1 MIKETE
7 TVYHFYAGKDCIL
20 HSVKEEDFKVT
31 WTTLKAMVGLMHTSY
46 KEEDLSYVKLPE
58 QYKETGNPSLDDHS
72 Y

>member
-7 TVYHFYAGKDCIL
+7 TVYHFYAKDQCIM

-46 KEEDLSYVKLPE
+46 KEEDL
-58 QYKETGNPSLDDHS
+58 
-72 Y
+72 

>member
-1 MIKETE
+1 M
-7 TVYHFYAGKDCIL
+7 

-46 KEEDLSYVKLPE
+46 KEEDLSYTKLPSQKIE
-58 QYKETGNPSLDDHS
+58 VENPSLDDHS

>member
-1 MIKETE
+1 MTETD
-7 TVYHFYAGKDCIL
+7 TVYHFYAKDQCIM

-46 KEEDLSYVKLPE
+46 KEEDLSYTKLPSQKFE
-58 QYKETGNPSLDDHS
+58 ENPSLDDHS

>member
-7 TVYHFYAGKDCIL
+7 TVYHFYAKDECIL
-20 HSVKEEDFKVT
+20 HSIKEEDFKIT

-46 KEEDLSYVKLPE
+46 KEEDLTYIKLPE
-58 QYKETGNPSLDDHS
+58 QKKEENPSLDDHS

>member
-1 MIKETE
+1 MTETD
-7 TVYHFYAGKDCIL
+7 TVYHFYAKDQCIM

-46 KEEDLSYVKLPE
+46 KEEDLSYIKLPE
-58 QYKETGNPSLDDHS
+58 KKEEDILGDDS